1 MGGHCWQ
8 DGGSKGFIGARN
20 GYYAMLGDNASQPH
34 YVSDAAPDAA
44 SWDGGMKHLRFD
56 DALRPAITQNL
67 ARRVVAPLQARG
79 LKRAAVCVI
88 LTDDGEG
95 VASLVLT
102 LRAKRLST
110 HSGQFALPGGRVDAG
125 ESAVDAALREAR
137 EEIGL
142 ELAPEAILGWL
153 DDYPTR
159 SGYLI
164 TPIVVWAQS
173 DAAMS
178 ANPTEV
184 AEIYRVRLAELG
196 RPGSPEFV
204 VIAESDQPVIR
215 YPLLGTLI
223 HAPTA
228 AVLYQFMEV
237 AVHGRATRV
246 AHLEQPVWAWR

>member
-1 MGGHCWQ
+1 MNP
-8 DGGSKGFIGARN
+8 R
-20 GYYAMLGDNASQPH
+20 Y
-34 YVSDAAPDAA
+34 
-44 SWDGGMKHLRFD
+44 D
-56 DALRPAITQNL
+56 DALRAAITRNL
-67 ARRVVAPLQARG
+67 ALLAAAPSQASS
-79 LKRAAVCVI
+79 LKHAAVCLI
-88 LTDDGEG
+88 LADDGEG
-95 VASLVLT
+95 GAAVVLT
-102 LRAKRLST
+102 RRAEHLSA
-110 HSGQFALPGGRVDAG
+110 HSGQYALPGGRVDAG
-125 ESAVDAALREAR
+125 ETAAEAALREAR

-142 ELAPEAILGWL
+142 ELGPESILGRL

-164 TPIVVWAQS
+164 TPIVAWAPD
-173 DAAMS
+173 DAATT

-184 AEIYRVRLAELG
+184 AAIYRVQLSDLT

-204 VIAESDQPVIR
+204 AIPESDRPVIR

-246 AHLEQPVWAWR
+246 AHLEQPPWAWR

>member
-1 MGGHCWQ
+1 
-8 DGGSKGFIGARN
+8 
-20 GYYAMLGDNASQPH
+20 
-34 YVSDAAPDAA
+34 
-44 SWDGGMKHLRFD
+44 MKDLRFD
-56 DALRPAITQNL
+56 QVLRALITRNLALR
-67 ARRVVAPLQARG
+67 VASSLPERG
-79 LKRAAVCVI
+79 LKRAAVCLI

-95 VASLVLT
+95 RAALVLT
-102 LRAKRLST
+102 LRAKHLSA
-110 HSGQFALPGGRVDAG
+110 HSGQYALPGGRVDAD
-125 ESAVDAALREAR
+125 ESAVDAARREAR

-142 ELAPEAILGWL
+142 GLPPEAVLGRL

-164 TPIVVWAQS
+164 TPIVIWAPD
-173 DAAMS
+173 DAQMS
-178 ANPTEV
+178 ANPAEV
-184 AEIYRVRLAELG
+184 EAIYRVRLAEFG

-204 VIAESDQPVIR
+204 AIPESDQPVIR

-228 AVLYQFMEV
+228 AVLYQFIEV

>member
-1 MGGHCWQ
+1 
-8 DGGSKGFIGARN
+8 
-20 GYYAMLGDNASQPH
+20 
-34 YVSDAAPDAA
+34 
-44 SWDGGMKHLRFD
+44 MKHLRFD
-56 DALRPAITQNL
+56 DPLRAAITRNLALRTAT
-67 ARRVVAPLQARG
+67 PLRADG
-79 LKRAAVCVI
+79 FKRAAVCVI

-95 VASLVLT
+95 GAALVLT
-102 LRAKRLST
+102 LRAERLSA

-125 ESAVDAALREAR
+125 ESAVEAALREAR

-142 ELAPEAILGWL
+142 DLAPGAILGRL

-164 TPIVVWAQS
+164 TPIVVWAPE

-178 ANPTEV
+178 PNPAEV
-184 AEIYRVRLAELG
+184 AQIYRVHLAELN

-204 VIAESDQPVIR
+204 AIPESDQPVIR

>member
-1 MGGHCWQ
+1 MNQ
-8 DGGSKGFIGARN
+8 LRFN
-20 GYYAMLGDNASQPH
+20 EMLRASVTH
-34 YVSDAAPDAA
+34 NLSRRAAA
-44 SWDGGMKHLRFD
+44 SL
-56 DALRPAITQNL
+56 PAH
-67 ARRVVAPLQARG
+67 G

-88 LTDDGEG
+88 LTDDGAG
-95 VASLVLT
+95 GAALVLT
-102 LRAKRLST
+102 LRAKHLSA
-110 HSGQFALPGGRVDAG
+110 HSGQFAFPGGRVETG
-125 ESAVDAALREAR
+125 ESAMDAALREAR

-142 ELAPEAILGWL
+142 DLPPDAVLGRL

-164 TPIVVWAQS
+164 TPIVVWAPD
-173 DAAMS
+173 DARMH
-178 ANPTEV
+178 ANPEEV
-184 AEIYRVRLAELG
+184 EVIYRVHLAEIG
-196 RPGSPEFV
+196 RDGSPEFV
-204 VIAESDQPVIR
+204 AIPESDQPVIR